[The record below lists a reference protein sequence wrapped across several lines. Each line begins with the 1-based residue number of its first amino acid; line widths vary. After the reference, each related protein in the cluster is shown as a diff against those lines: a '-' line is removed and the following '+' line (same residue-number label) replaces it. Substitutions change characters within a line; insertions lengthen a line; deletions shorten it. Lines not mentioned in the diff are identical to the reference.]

1 MQDIQNPS
9 ISFYLTSKQVL
20 NCSAFNYLIGSIFY
34 ANKVHCFV
42 ANALDFILT
51 NLKNSL
57 IYIFVTIAYH
67 CKHK

>member
-20 NCSAFNYLIGSIFY
+20 NCSAFKHNYLIGSIIY

-42 ANALDFILT
+42 ANALDFIST
-51 NLKNSL
+51 NLKNAL

-67 CKHK
+67 